1 MAHFALIENNI
12 VQNVIVVGNADLTD
26 SEGNEQEHLGVEFI
40 YSTLGPDDTWIQTSY
55 NNNIRKN
62 YANIGYTYDLAR
74 DAFIE
79 PQPYASWTLNETT
92 CRWKPPTPY
101 PDDDNTYEWDESTTA
116 WVKVEA
122 PE

>member
-1 MAHFALIENNI
+1 MAHFALIKDNI

-40 YSTLGPDDTWIQTSY
+40 HSTLGPDDTWIQTSY

-62 YANIGYTYDLAR
+62 YAGVGFTYDSTR

-79 PQPYASWTLNETT
+79 PQPYTSWVLNEST
-92 CRWKPPTPY
+92 CRWEAPTPR
-101 PDDDNTYEWDESTTA
+101 PDDDNIYTWDESTTS

>member
-40 YSTLGPDDTWIQTSY
+40 HSIFGTDDTWVQTSY

-62 YANIGYTYDLAR
+62 YAGIGHTYDLTR
-74 DAFIE
+74 DAFIA
-79 PQPYASWTLNETT
+79 PKPYASWVLNEST
-92 CRWKPPTPY
+92 CRWEAPAPY
-101 PDDDNTYEWDESTTA
+101 PDDDNAYEWDESTTS
-116 WVKVEA
+116 WVKVEV

>member
-1 MAHFALIENNI
+1 MAHFALIKDNI

-40 YSTLGPDDTWIQTSY
+40 HSIFGTDDTWVQTSY

-62 YANIGYTYDLAR
+62 YAGIGHTYDLTR
-74 DAFIE
+74 DAFIA
-79 PQPYASWTLNETT
+79 PKPYASWVLNEST
-92 CRWKPPTPY
+92 CRWEAPIPY
-101 PDDDNTYEWDESTTA
+101 PDDDYDYEWDESTIS
-116 WVKVEA
+116 WVKVEV

>member
-1 MAHFALIENNI
+1 MAHFALIKDKI
-12 VQNVIVVGNADLTD
+12 VQKVIVVGNADLTD

-40 YSTLGPDDTWIQTSY
+40 HSTLGPDDTWIQTSY

-62 YANIGYTYDLAR
+62 YAGVGFTYDSTR

-79 PQPYASWTLNETT
+79 PQPYTSWVLNEST
-92 CRWKPPTPY
+92 CRWEAPTPY
-101 PDDDNTYEWDESTTA
+101 PDDDNVYKWDESTTS
-116 WVKVEA
+116 WVKLEV

>member
-12 VQNVIVVGNADLTD
+12 VQNVIVVANADLTD

-40 YSTLGPDDTWIQTSY
+40 HSTLGPDDTWMQTSY

-62 YANIGYTYDLAR
+62 FAGIGYSYDSTR
-74 DAFIE
+74 DAFIA
-79 PQPYASWTLNETT
+79 PKPYASWVLNEST
-92 CRWKPPTPY
+92 CQWDAPTPY
-101 PDDDNTYEWDESTTA
+101 PDDDNVYEWDESTTA
-116 WVKVEA
+116 WVKVEV

>member
-1 MAHFALIENNI
+1 MAHFALVKDKI
-12 VQNVIVVGNADLTD
+12 VQKVIVVGNADLTD
-26 SEGNEQEHLGVEFI
+26 SEGNEQERLGVEFI
-40 YSTLGPDDTWIQTSY
+40 HSTLGPDDTWIQTSY

-62 YANIGYTYDLAR
+62 YAGVGFTYDSTR

-79 PQPYASWTLNETT
+79 PQPYTSWVLNEST
-92 CRWKPPTPY
+92 CRWEAPTPY
-101 PDDDNTYEWDESTTA
+101 PDDDNAYAWDESTTS

>member
-40 YSTLGPDDTWIQTSY
+40 HSTLGPDDTWIQTSY

-92 CRWKPPTPY
+92 CRWEPPTPY
-101 PDDDNTYEWDESTTA
+101 PDDDNFYQWDESTTT
-116 WVKVEA
+116 WVKVEV